1 MEEGDFVTVLQREDD
16 VWWCGQ
22 TADGRMGM
30 FPATYVEPCE
40 GDDP

>member
-1 MEEGDFVTVLQREDD
+1 MVEGDIVMVLQREDD

-22 TADGRMGM
+22 TDDGRTGM
-30 FPATYVEPCE
+30 FPATYVEPYD